1 MSRFYWCKDRMDW
14 VESPPANL
22 RSVHIISDECE
33 FISQADGKGY
43 SSKSK
48 YRRSLRDH
56 GMIEMGNER
65 VQPKSFQGQVSP
77 DDLRRVAWEKGVQF

>member
-14 VESPPANL
+14 VEWALAPVPKIHL
-22 RSVHIISDECE
+22 ISDECE

-43 SSKSK
+43 SSKSR
-48 YRRSLRDH
+48 YRQSLKDH

-65 VQPKSFQGQVSP
+65 VKPKPFQGTPVSEEM
-77 DDLRRVAWEKGVQF
+77 RRVAWEKGVQF